1 MYHATG
7 NEAYKK
13 QARYF
18 LEERGKNPAF
28 FAEEAAKRDW
38 KHFGMIP
45 EDTKYNQSHATI
57 YEQDEAVGHSVR
69 AVYMYTPWQIWQQRS
84 MMKSFLMPVSA
95 CGIT

>member
-69 AVYMYTPWQIWQQRS
+69 AVYMYWRRPAGLSASGW
-84 MMKSFLMPVSA
+84 MKEKKFRVSL
-95 CGIT
+95 